1 MKTGGWRQTEWE
13 ARIYGSVDEQVD
25 GMGWT
30 EEKTL
35 KEARKQLRHVGTFP
49 MHSLSLCSTTLGA
62 CPLDELSL
70 SLPCEIRPT

>member
-1 MKTGGWRQTEWE
+1 
-13 ARIYGSVDEQVD
+13 
-25 GMGWT
+25 MGWT